1 MKRVAISLSLLF
13 SVCMNMLFIPSA
25 STEEKK
31 SSSKDVIHLA
41 FLVDDVWLECQE
53 GEMLSSVIRGVRMRA
68 PSKLS
73 FRLHFRRDV
82 AGKSLDWW
90 SRWGRGDRGEGNNT
104 LVAQKPRAFL
114 VGIEIRSGL
123 PVEYRFAT
131 AKKGWSKWKENR
143 PWSMLPAR
151 EQKQEDALIG
161 IEFRYLK
168 KRYPHD
174 PLPPKQFRKALQGQ
188 RQGQGQGTV
197 PTMTKPLSPS
207 RPIIPSIPSLPIVPS
222 SPAKP

>member
-25 STEEKK
+25 SAEEKK
-31 SSSKDVIHLA
+31 SEPENLIHLA
-41 FLVDDVWLECQE
+41 FLVDDVWLECQG
-53 GEMLSSVIRGVRMRA
+53 GEMLSVNSVITGVRMRA

-104 LVAQKPRAFL
+104 LVAKKPRAFL
-114 VGIEIRSGL
+114 VGIDIRSGL
-123 PVEYRFAT
+123 PIEYRFAT

-188 RQGQGQGTV
+188 RTV

-207 RPIIPSIPSLPIVPS
+207 RPIIPSLPIVPS